1 MERQSQKLIKP
12 NGADDHINSSYLLT
26 KFLPEGWGKKKKRE
40 EYETIKYGVCYITVV
55 FFFILYYLWLW
66 MWKKGERQRHKDKM
80 YEKDNPDTRNIHT
93 HICMHDAMEKQW
105 QRHIKY
111 LKVTIK
117 YAR

>member
-55 FFFILYYLWLW
+55 FFHIILS
-66 MWKKGERQRHKDKM
+66 MTVNVEKRRKTKTQRQ
-80 YEKDNPDTRNIHT
+80 N
-93 HICMHDAMEKQW
+93 
-105 QRHIKY
+105 
-111 LKVTIK
+111 V
-117 YAR
+117 

>member
-55 FFFILYYLWLW
+55 FFSYYTIYDCECG
-66 MWKKGERQRHKDKM
+66 KKAKDK
-80 YEKDNPDTRNIHT
+80 DTKT
-93 HICMHDAMEKQW
+93 KCMK
-105 QRHIKY
+105 K
-111 LKVTIK
+111 TILTQETFTLTYVCMMPWK
-117 YAR
+117 SSDRDTSSI